1 MKLEEAKDRMLNRN
15 NIILYGVELGT
26 QQLPASVFIDSRHS
40 GGAVFTFF
48 VPAQDYLVC

>member
-1 MKLEEAKDRMLNRN
+1 MKLEEAKTEII
-15 NIILYGVELGT
+15 IILYGVELGT